1 MPLRG
6 IEGDLEASDRALPTG
21 VRSAVLLRNWERW
34 VRFLPALL
42 LVGVAVHQIFL
53 ANTAGLSP
61 WSGGGFGMFST
72 TDAGA
77 TRHLHAFAIRP
88 GIQRELRIP
97 EALNDW
103 ERRVVTL
110 PSEANLHA
118 FALALANQPTP
129 DHGPATAVRIQVWR
143 TEFDPNSLAPRGRI
157 HRSLDVS
164 LEP

>member
-1 MPLRG
+1 MRA
-6 IEGDLEASDRALPTG
+6 ISKASDRTLSIGAGAALFL
-21 VRSAVLLRNWERW
+21 RSWQRW

-42 LVGVAVHQIFL
+42 LVGVAVHQICL

-77 TRHLHAFAIRP
+77 SRHLHAFVMRP
-88 GIQRELRIP
+88 GIQREARIP
-97 EALNDW
+97 QGLRDR

-110 PSEANLHA
+110 PSDANLRA
-118 FALALANQPTP
+118 FALALADLPTP
-129 DHGPATAVRIQVWR
+129 DHGAATAVRIQVWH
-143 TEFDPNSLAPRGRI
+143 TEFDPIGLVPMGRI
-157 HRSLDVS
+157 LRSLDVS